1 MLQSILAL
9 NNVTVSGVTAS
20 HGRITS
26 GEGIT
31 SRQNIYKQTLIRI
44 DERRRLSD
52 ERIDESAWE
61 ARKLPPREASGW
73 RHRSFTQVWK
83 TI

>member
-1 MLQSILAL
+1 L
-9 NNVTVSGVTAS
+9 TAS

-61 ARKLPPREASGW
+61 ARKLRGSFLLARPPDGATG
-73 RHRSFTQVWK
+73 SFTQVWK